1 VTDEGQIWL
10 SDADNHRVVSVNR
23 QGKFLSSIGEGTVAS
38 GPYGFDT
45 PGGAAVDALGNLWV
59 ADTGNH
65 EVKKYSPMGVF
76 LTTVGHDELARP
88 RAVAV
93 DDAGNVFVSDDELLA
108 VLAFG
113 PDGAFLGSFGKS
125 DAEHPESAPRLQAPD
140 GIKVKGGRVYVMDR
154 LSGLFIFQVG
164 ATDAP

>member
-1 VTDEGQIWL
+1 VTDDGQIWL
-10 SDADNHRVVSVNR
+10 SDSVNHRVVSVNQ

-45 PGGAAVDALGNLWV
+45 PGGLAVDALGNLWV

-65 EVKKYSPMGVF
+65 ELKKYSPMGVF

-88 RAVAV
+88 EAVAV

-108 VLAFG
+108 VFAFG
-113 PDGAFLGSFGKS
+113 PDGAFLGSFGRG
-125 DAEHPESAPRLQAPD
+125 DAGRPESAPRLQAPG
-140 GIKVKGGRVYVMDR
+140 GIKVRLGHVYVMDR
-154 LSGLFIFQVG
+154 LSGLFVFDVG
-164 ATDAP
+164 ATGAP